1 MAADAFIGEMMPF
14 TGNFAVRQFAECGG
28 QLISISQYSATYA
41 ILGTFYGGD
50 GRSTFAMPD
59 LRGRSPVS
67 KGQAP
72 GLSYYPIGSKGGSE
86 SVQLTTAQLPAH
98 SHTATA
104 TVGVSSAATATL
116 SVASNNANSPVPTAA
131 AYLGRPQD
139 SSFFVPSAFEAE
151 QLVEIQGPEVQV
163 QSVVDNATVTVNN
176 TGLGQEVS
184 LLSPFTTVN
193 WQMCLNGLFP
203 SRA

>member
-14 TGNFAVRQFAECGG
+14 TGIFAVRQFAECGG
-28 QLISISQYSATYA
+28 QLISISQYSAAYA
-41 ILGTFYGGD
+41 ILGTYYGGD

-67 KGQAP
+67 YGQGP
-72 GLSYYPIGSKGGSE
+72 GLSHYPVGSKGGSE
-86 SVQLTTAQLPAH
+86 TVKLTTAHLPAH

-104 TVGVSSAATATL
+104 SVGISSTATSTL

-131 AYLGRPQD
+131 AYLGKPQD

-163 QSVVDNATVTVNN
+163 QSVIDNATVTVDN
-176 TGLGQEVS
+176 TGLGQEVG
-184 LLSPFTTVN
+184 LLSPFTTIN

>member
-28 QLISISQYSATYA
+28 QLISISQFSAAYA

-50 GRSTFAMPD
+50 GRSTFSMPD

-67 KGQAP
+67 HGQAP
-72 GLSYYPIGSKGGSE
+72 GLSYYPLGSKGGNE
-86 SVQLTTAQLPAH
+86 TVQLTTAQLPEH
-98 SHTATA
+98 SHSAVA
-104 TVGVSSAATATL
+104 SVQVSSAATATL

-131 AYLGRPQD
+131 AYLGKPQD
-139 SSFFVPSAFEAE
+139 SSYFLPSPFEAE
-151 QLVEIQGPEVQV
+151 QLVEIQGPDVQV
-163 QSVVDNATVTVNN
+163 ESVVDNATVTVGN

-184 LLSPFTTVN
+184 LLSPFTTIN